1 MTLLIVFD
9 DVDNKRFYQ
18 FIKSVL
24 DNFSKLLNKKQ
35 SREQK
40 KKLLNMIISKI
51 TINKLREIDLI
62 KINLIDYLSKE
73 GGVSLNGTTSS
84 FMLTNIRLEKIIL
97 NIYI

>member
-1 MTLLIVFD
+1 
-9 DVDNKRFYQ
+9 
-18 FIKSVL
+18 
-24 DNFSKLLNKKQ
+24 
-35 SREQK
+35 
-40 KKLLNMIISKI
+40 MIISKI